1 MVNIM
6 DMTSGTGLGDKD
18 REAER
23 YGEEV
28 LNANWLPQ
36 PALAL
41 GLQTVCAGE
50 SSAPTRPMLLT
61 DIDSFMSR
69 LYSSQE

>member
-6 DMTSGTGLGDKD
+6 DMTSGTRLTD
-18 REAER
+18 AAR
-23 YGEEV
+23 YGDEV

-41 GLQTVCAGE
+41 GLQPVSE
-50 SSAPTRPMLLT
+50 STTPVRALLT
-61 DIDSFMSR
+61 DIDAFMSR

>member
-1 MVNIM
+1 MVTIM
-6 DMTSGTGLGDKD
+6 DMTSGTRPTD
-18 REAER
+18 AER

-28 LNANWLPQ
+28 LNASWLPQ

-41 GLQTVCAGE
+41 GLQSVSEGE
-50 SSAPTRPMLLT
+50 SSAPPRGMLLT

>member
-1 MVNIM
+1 MVKIM
-6 DMTSGTGLGDKD
+6 DMTSGTHLSDTE
-18 REAER
+18 RETER

-41 GLQTVCAGE
+41 GLQPVSVE
-50 SSAPTRPMLLT
+50 SPATRSSLLT
-61 DIDSFMSR
+61 DIDAFMSR
-69 LYSSQE
+69 LYSAQE

>member
-6 DMTSGTGLGDKD
+6 DMTSGARLSD
-18 REAER
+18 AER

-41 GLQTVCAGE
+41 GLQTVSENAAPQPARTA
-50 SSAPTRPMLLT
+50 SAPT
-61 DIDSFMSR
+61 DIDGYMSR
-69 LYSSQE
+69 LYSAQE

>member
-6 DMTSGTGLGDKD
+6 DMTSGARLSD
-18 REAER
+18 AER

-36 PALAL
+36 VALAL
-41 GLQTVCAGE
+41 GLQTVSETSGKARTPVP
-50 SSAPTRPMLLT
+50 ALT
-61 DIDSFMSR
+61 DIEGFMSR
-69 LYSSQE
+69 LYSAQE

>member
-1 MVNIM
+1 MVTIM
-6 DMTSGTGLGDKD
+6 DMTSGTRLTD
-18 REAER
+18 AER

-41 GLQTVCAGE
+41 GLQTVSE
-50 SSAPTRPMLLT
+50 SAAPTSARTMPPPT
-61 DIDSFMSR
+61 DIDGFMSR

>member
-6 DMTSGTGLGDKD
+6 DMTSGARLTD
-18 REAER
+18 AER

-36 PALAL
+36 AALAL
-41 GLQTVCAGE
+41 GLQLVSETSVKAR
-50 SSAPTRPMLLT
+50 APQVPALT
-61 DIDSFMSR
+61 DIEGFMSR
-69 LYSSQE
+69 LYSAQE

>member
-1 MVNIM
+1 MVTIM
-6 DMTSGTGLGDKD
+6 DMTSGTGPS
-18 REAER
+18 EAER
-23 YGEEV
+23 YGDEV
-28 LNANWLPQ
+28 LNASWLPQ

-41 GLQTVCAGE
+41 GLQPVSE
-50 SSAPTRPMLLT
+50 SAPARGMLLT

>member
-6 DMTSGTGLGDKD
+6 DMTSGARLTD
-18 REAER
+18 AER

-36 PALAL
+36 AALAL
-41 GLQTVCAGE
+41 GLQTVSETRVAAK
-50 SSAPTRPMLLT
+50 SAPAPT
-61 DIDSFMSR
+61 DIDGFMSR
-69 LYSSQE
+69 LYSAQE

>member
-1 MVNIM
+1 MVTIM
-6 DMTSGTGLGDKD
+6 DMTSGAGLSETD
-18 REAER
+18 R

-41 GLQTVCAGE
+41 GLQTV
-50 SSAPTRPMLLT
+50 SATPRRGAPQAMLT
-61 DIDSFMSR
+61 DIDGFMSR

>member
-6 DMTSGTGLGDKD
+6 DMTSGARLSD
-18 REAER
+18 AER

-41 GLQTVCAGE
+41 GLQTVSE
-50 SSAPTRPMLLT
+50 SVASQPARTASALT
-61 DIDSFMSR
+61 DIDDFMSR
-69 LYSSQE
+69 LYSAQE